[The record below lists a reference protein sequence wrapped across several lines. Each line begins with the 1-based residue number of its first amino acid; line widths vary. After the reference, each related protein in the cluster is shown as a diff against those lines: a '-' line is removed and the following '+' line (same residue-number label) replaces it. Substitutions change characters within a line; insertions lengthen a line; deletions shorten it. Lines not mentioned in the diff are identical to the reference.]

1 MYFTN
6 FIILF
11 YKFYIYYSN
20 EITHTDCESVRSTMK
35 RRVLSDPQ
43 KELQSIITH
52 LEEENKQLQ
61 IELLDIQGTKAERL
75 QRHRVTIESQL
86 QRLKL
91 LKVYRY
97 LIIDIII
104 KV

>member
-1 MYFTN
+1 
-6 FIILF
+6 
-11 YKFYIYYSN
+11 
-20 EITHTDCESVRSTMK
+20 MK

-61 IELLDIQGTKAERL
+61 IELLDIRGTKAERL
-75 QRHRVTIESQL
+75 QRHRAMIESQL

-91 LKVYRY
+91 LKVYDP
-97 LIIDIII
+97 LIIPTIII
-104 KV
+104 VLRSDRNIYFIIFRNICLPIELLCHM